1 MPIKSILMVTHN
13 IEEAVLMSDR
23 ILIFSSNPGRVTQE
37 IRVGLQHPRNRL
49 DPAFRTLVDQI
60 YVLMTKRTPADRERR
75 VSEGFPGTGLG
86 MALPRVSTNRLAGL
100 METLAGPPYNGK
112 ADLPEIAATLQM
124 QVDDL
129 FPVVET
135 LQLLR
140 FADTA
145 DGDIHLTEQGRHFVE
160 ADVDARKRI
169 FGDHLL
175 AYVPIA
181 GLIRR
186 VLDERPSHR
195 APFSRFSEQ
204 IADFLP
210 DQTADETIRTVIN
223 WGRYAE
229 VFAYEEASG
238 QFSLENPQ

>member
-1 MPIKSILMVTHN
+1 M
-13 IEEAVLMSDR
+13 
-23 ILIFSSNPGRVTQE
+23 
-37 IRVGLQHPRNRL
+37 
-49 DPAFRTLVDQI
+49 
-60 YVLMTKRTPADRERR
+60 
-75 VSEGFPGTGLG
+75 SEGFPGTGLG

-100 METLAGPPYNGK
+100 MEILAGPPYNGK

-145 DGDIHLTEQGRHFVE
+145 DGDMHLTEQGRHFVE

-181 GLIRR
+181 G
-186 VLDERPSHR
+186 S
-195 APFSRFSEQ
+195 
-204 IADFLP
+204 
-210 DQTADETIRTVIN
+210 DQTRSRRAAEPPRPLLTLQRTN
-223 WGRYAE
+223 CG
-229 VFAYEEASG
+229 FPSG
-238 QFSLENPQ
+238 PDCRRNDPHGDQLGPVCGDFCL

>member
-1 MPIKSILMVTHN
+1 
-13 IEEAVLMSDR
+13 
-23 ILIFSSNPGRVTQE
+23 
-37 IRVGLQHPRNRL
+37 
-49 DPAFRTLVDQI
+49 
-60 YVLMTKRTPADRERR
+60 MTKRAPADKEKR

-100 METLAGPPYNGK
+100 MEALAGPPYNGK
-112 ADLPEIAATLQM
+112 ADLPDIAATLQM
-124 QVDDL
+124 EVDDL

-145 DGDIHLTEQGRHFVE
+145 DGDIRLTEQGRRFVE
-160 ADVDARKRI
+160 ADVDARKRL

-181 GLIRR
+181 SLIKR

-204 IADFLP
+204 LADFMS
-210 DQTADETIRTVIN
+210 DEAAEKTLRTIIN

-229 VFAYEEASG
+229 IFAYDEASG
-238 QFSLENPQ
+238 QFSLENPS